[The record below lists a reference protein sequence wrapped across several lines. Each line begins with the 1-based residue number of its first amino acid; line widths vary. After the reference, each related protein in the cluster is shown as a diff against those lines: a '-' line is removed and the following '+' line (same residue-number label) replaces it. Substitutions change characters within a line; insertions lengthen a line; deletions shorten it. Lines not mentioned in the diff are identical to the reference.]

1 MTTSFLYPK
10 KTKRFSSYDYV
21 PLVPSLVFT
30 ETDLSIN
37 SVFIFLDWNC
47 NYTRK
52 IITNTLGK
60 RSSYCFLINDVKEDP
75 LILAYQKKF
84 PNYHPKIIQ
93 FSDFENIVWEFVL
106 SERTCASSYLVRKG
120 LSRKAQLSLQIERF
134 LKKHPTSI
142 LKKTVPETH
151 IIETWEIFQDN
162 NQSQNGSSQNSAVNI
177 QFGAGFST
185 NFNNLYDFQ
194 RISIRQKLEWSFTNN
209 IELLFPSTS
218 SSSSVNDDKED
229 RKEDTH
235 WILKPSVTN
244 KGMDI
249 SILSSYDEL
258 LDILEEKEDIRE
270 WVLQKYVK
278 NPLLILNKSNKF
290 HFRVYIVCIGAL
302 QVFLFNEILILIAA
316 NK

>member
-1 MTTSFLYPK
+1 MSTSYLYPK
-10 KTKRFSSYDYV
+10 KTKRFSSYDYF
-21 PLVPSLVFT
+21 PLVPPHVFT
-30 ETDLSIN
+30 ETDLSVN
-37 SVFIFLDWNC
+37 SIFVLLDWNC
-47 NYTRK
+47 DYTRK
-52 IITNTLGK
+52 IITKTLKK
-60 RSSYCFLINDVKEDP
+60 RASYCFLIKDVKEDP
-75 LILAYQKKF
+75 LIVTYQKKF
-84 PNYHPKIIQ
+84 QNYHPKIIQ
-93 FSDFENIVWEFVL
+93 FSDFENIIWEFVL

-120 LSRKAQLSLQIERF
+120 LSRKAQLSLQTERF
-134 LKKHPTSI
+134 LKKHPSSV

-162 NQSQNGSSQNSAVNI
+162 DQSNNSKTSTNI
-177 QFGAGFST
+177 QFGNGFST
-185 NFNNLYDFQ
+185 SFNNLYDFQ

-209 IELLFPSTS
+209 IELLFPSS
-218 SSSSVNDDKED
+218 SSAASKDN
-229 RKEDTH
+229 EDTH

-249 SILSSYDEL
+249 SILSTYDQL

-270 WVLQKYVK
+270 WVLQKYVP

-290 HFRVYIVCIGAL
+290 HFRVYIVCVGAL